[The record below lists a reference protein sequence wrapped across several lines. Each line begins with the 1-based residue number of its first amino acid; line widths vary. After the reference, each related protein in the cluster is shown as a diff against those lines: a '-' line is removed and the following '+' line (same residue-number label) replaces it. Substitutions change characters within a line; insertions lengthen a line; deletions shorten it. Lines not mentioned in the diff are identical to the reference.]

1 MKELTRRNRQSLEG
15 RKKEGRK
22 ESQCVRDGKRRRE
35 KKEGKEVV
43 GTHNNRW
50 SKCCV
55 EAKRQTDRSI
65 GRSRQVH
72 TLAAVGC
79 LTDQYPPT
87 TRNSRTGTQR
97 RSDRLLLHTLLVG
110 PSRRGRAAFSAPG
123 RAAGFGS
130 AKRECCRGWGGGQ
143 ARATDWTEVG
153 KQLPCERGVIR
164 TLLRLLIFCCL
175 FTLSF
180 SRPKSSRLLAIPT
193 LRTSFSSSS
202 ITILQLITSNT
213 FFLVLDQVFSLFL
226 IKKMI

>member
-22 ESQCVRDGKRRRE
+22 EGIPVRARRE
-35 KKEGKEVV
+35 EKKRKKEGKEVV

-50 SKCCV
+50 SECCV

-65 GRSRQVH
+65 DRSVGRSRQVH

-97 RSDRLLLHTLLVG
+97 LSDRLLLHTLLVG

-123 RAAGFGS
+123 WAAGFGS
-130 AKRECCRGWGGGQ
+130 AKRECCRGWGVWAGT
-143 ARATDWTEVG
+143 RD
-153 KQLPCERGVIR
+153 
-164 TLLRLLIFCCL
+164 
-175 FTLSF
+175 
-180 SRPKSSRLLAIPT
+180 
-193 LRTSFSSSS
+193 
-202 ITILQLITSNT
+202 
-213 FFLVLDQVFSLFL
+213 
-226 IKKMI
+226 

>member
-1 MKELTRRNRQSLEG
+1 M
-15 RKKEGRK
+15 
-22 ESQCVRDGKRRRE
+22 RDGKRRRE
-35 KKEGKEVV
+35 KGKERKSWEHTAIDGV
-43 GTHNNRW
+43 
-50 SKCCV
+50 S
-55 EAKRQTDRSI
+55 AALKRRDRPIDRSV

-97 RSDRLLLHTLLVG
+97 LSDRLPLHTLLVG

-123 RAAGFGS
+123 RVAGFGS
-130 AKRECCRGWGGGQ
+130 AKRECCRGWGAGQ

-153 KQLPCERGVIR
+153 KLLPCERGVIR
-164 TLLRLLIFCCL
+164 TLLRLHSFCCL

-202 ITILQLITSNT
+202 ITILQLITSNI
-213 FFLVLDQVFSLFL
+213 FFLVLDHVFSLFL
-226 IKKMI
+226 FKK